1 MKFKELINTKEKAP
15 TNRLRIIISESQL
28 KAVIHKLTDEQIQ
41 NKINEHN
48 SLKSESNGTK

>member
-48 SLKSESNGTK
+48 SLKSKPNGTK